1 MAIETWP
8 STLNGESM
16 STNKVILHGFLGKD
30 PELKAT
36 PGGATLCRFSVA
48 TTENWKDK
56 DGSAKSKTEWHN
68 IVAWGKQG
76 EAIEKF
82 FKKGAEIIIEGKIE
96 YTEGKN
102 PADENKKIW
111 YTHIKLNA
119 FDFCGKKGES
129 GGHHEPD
136 PEQTGYADSDN
147 NGGSGTNT
155 VEDDSDIP
163 F

>member
-1 MAIETWP
+1 
-8 STLNGESM
+8 M
-16 STNKVILHGFLGKD
+16 STNKVYLHGFLGQD

-36 PGGATLCRFSVA
+36 PAGATLCRFSVA

-56 DGSAKSKTEWHN
+56 DGNKKSKTEWHHV
-68 IVAWGKQG
+68 VAWGKQG

-82 FKKGAEIIIEGKIE
+82 FKKGNEIIVEGKIE

-102 PADENKKIW
+102 PADDSKKIW
-111 YTHIKLNA
+111 FTHIKLIS

-129 GGHHEPD
+129 SGSGYQEPD
-136 PEQTGYADSDN
+136 PEQTGYETSDE
-147 NGGSGTNT
+147 SQTTSSASNT
-155 VEDDSDIP
+155 TFDDSDIP